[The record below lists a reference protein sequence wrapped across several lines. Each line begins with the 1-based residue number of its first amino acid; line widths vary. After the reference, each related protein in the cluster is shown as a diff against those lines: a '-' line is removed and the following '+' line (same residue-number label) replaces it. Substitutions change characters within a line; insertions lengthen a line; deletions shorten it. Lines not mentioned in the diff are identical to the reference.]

1 MPATL
6 DDLPGVDTT
15 NPLLTPVA
23 TTTLDE
29 EPNGPLEP
37 SATQLLNPIDD
48 VATDP
53 RQKAR
58 PAAKVLDVSADGPVT
73 QPLRRRAALKPDAF
87 ESLSPLAPVKR
98 DDASRG
104 PPAAWTKTSVW
115 TPGLVV
121 LTIVGVLMLLFAIF
135 VLLRA

>member
-15 NPLLTPVA
+15 NPLLKPVA
-23 TTTLDE
+23 TITLDE
-29 EPNGPLEP
+29 DPLEP
-37 SATQLLNPIDD
+37 SATQLLNPVDD
-48 VATDP
+48 VPTDP
-53 RQKAR
+53 RQRAR
-58 PAAKVLDVSADGPVT
+58 PATKVLDVSADGPVT
-73 QPLRRRAALKPDAF
+73 QPLRRRAALKSDAF
-87 ESLSPLAPVKR
+87 ESLSSLPAVKK

-115 TPGLVV
+115 TPGLVA